1 LFNRARSGTKYL
13 IEEYN
18 ELMINCL
25 KFVCD
30 EEEEDQNQIENVGMI
45 KDEQDESGYMMIENT
60 NNKSNE
66 SSIISSKNHQKED
79 HHQKKKKKKDDL
91 KNVIYDPI
99 STSTKLAFFN
109 EIRHS
114 YGRTALLLSGGAA
127 LGFYHVGL
135 LLVRF

>member
-30 EEEEDQNQIENVGMI
+30 EEEEDQIENVGMI
-45 KDEQDESGYMMIENT
+45 KDQQDESGYMMVENT
-60 NNKSNE
+60 NSNNSNE
-66 SSIISSKNHQKED
+66 SSIILSKNNQKED
-79 HHQKKKKKKDDL
+79 HHKKKKKKKKDD

-135 LLVRF
+135 LMLVWF